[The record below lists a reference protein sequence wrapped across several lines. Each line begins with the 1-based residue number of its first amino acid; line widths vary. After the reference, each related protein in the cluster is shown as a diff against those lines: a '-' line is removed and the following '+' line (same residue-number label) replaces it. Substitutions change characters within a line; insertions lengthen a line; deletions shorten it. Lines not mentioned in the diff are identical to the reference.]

1 MKLKAIIIDD
11 ELHSRETTT
20 MMLTAIDNNIE
31 VIAEIDNA
39 VDGAKS
45 INDHNPDIVF
55 LDIQMPIMNGIE
67 MLDYI
72 PKYKGEIIFITA
84 HNQYAIEAFKKG
96 AIHYILK
103 PIDPDDLEVA
113 INRVKD
119 AIVNHKQKSDGNWLS
134 LSTQEG
140 WIVIKKSN
148 ILRCESYKNYTT
160 IVTAKASHTI
170 SKTLKEVEAT
180 LSPNQFYR
188 VHNSHVINIEA
199 VDKVLKT
206 DGGNVL
212 LTNSDLIP
220 ISKGKKKEF
229 FEWFQERIE
238 SI

>member
-1 MKLKAIIIDD
+1 MKLKSIIIDD
-11 ELHSRETTT
+11 ELHSRETTA
-20 MMLTAIDNNIE
+20 MMLAAMDSNIE

-39 VDGAKS
+39 IDGAKA
-45 INDHNPDIVF
+45 INDLDPDIIF
-55 LDIQMPIMNGIE
+55 LDIQMPGINGIE
-67 MLDYI
+67 MLDHI
-72 PKYKGEIIFITA
+72 PNYKGEIIFITA

-96 AIHYILK
+96 ALHYLLK
-103 PIDPDDLEVA
+103 PLDPDDLEIA
-113 INRVKD
+113 INRVK
-119 AIVNHKQKSDGNWLS
+119 HTLKSYNQESEGNWLS

-140 WIVIKKSN
+140 WTVVRKTDII
-148 ILRCESYKNYTT
+148 RCESYKNYTT

-170 SKTLKEVEAT
+170 SKTLKQVEAT
-180 LSPNQFYR
+180 LSPKQFYR

-206 DGGNVL
+206 DGGNIL

-229 FEWFQERIE
+229 FEWFQEKIK

>member
-1 MKLKAIIIDD
+1 MKLTAIIIDD
-11 ELHSRETTT
+11 ELHSRETTS
-20 MMLTAIDNNIE
+20 MMLNAINKDIE
-31 VIAEIDNA
+31 IVAEIDNA
-39 VDGAKS
+39 VDGAKA
-45 INDHNPDIVF
+45 INEIGPDLVF
-55 LDIQMPIMNGIE
+55 LDIQMPGMSGIE
-67 MLDYI
+67 MLDHISSYQ
-72 PKYKGEIIFITA
+72 GEIVFITA
-84 HNQYAIEAFKKG
+84 HNEYAIDAFKKG

-103 PIDPDDLEVA
+103 PLDPDDLEEA
-113 INRVKD
+113 IHRVQNTMSNK
-119 AIVNHKQKSDGNWLS
+119 KLKPEGNWLS

-140 WIVIKKSN
+140 WIVVRKSD

-160 IVTAKASHTI
+160 IVTVNASHTI

-199 VDKVLKT
+199 IDKVLKT

-229 FEWFQERIE
+229 FEWFQERID

>member
-1 MKLKAIIIDD
+1 MKLKSIIIDD
-11 ELHSRETTT
+11 ELHSRETTA
-20 MMLTAIDNNIE
+20 MMLAAMDSNIE

-39 VDGAKS
+39 IDGAKA
-45 INDHNPDIVF
+45 INDLDPDIIF
-55 LDIQMPIMNGIE
+55 LDIQMPGINGIE
-67 MLDYI
+67 MLDHI
-72 PKYKGEIIFITA
+72 PNYKGEIIFITA

-96 AIHYILK
+96 ALHYLLK
-103 PIDPDDLEVA
+103 PLDPDDLEIA
-113 INRVKD
+113 INRVK
-119 AIVNHKQKSDGNWLS
+119 HTLKSYNQESEGNWLS

-140 WIVIKKSN
+140 WTVVRKTDII
-148 ILRCESYKNYTT
+148 RCESYKNYTT

-170 SKTLKEVEAT
+170 SKTLKQVEAT
-180 LSPNQFYR
+180 LSQKQFYR

-206 DGGNVL
+206 DGGNIL

-229 FEWFQERIE
+229 FEWFQEKIK